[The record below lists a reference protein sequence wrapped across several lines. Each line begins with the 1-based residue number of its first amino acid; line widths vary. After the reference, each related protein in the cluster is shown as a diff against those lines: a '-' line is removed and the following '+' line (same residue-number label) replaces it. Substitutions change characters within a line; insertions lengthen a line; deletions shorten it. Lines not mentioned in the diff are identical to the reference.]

1 MAAAEGKRPAPG
13 VVSPAEMTSLG
24 RALSQTH
31 LSSLDQSDVFSSQT
45 SLCRS
50 GIGQVRR
57 RKLSSSASVDSEMS
71 PSAEARVLAINTGG
85 TIGMMLHDNGNCVTR
100 LFIWLRFL
108 FYKRPTA

>member
-1 MAAAEGKRPAPG
+1 MEAAEYKRPAPG
-13 VVSPAEMTSLG
+13 VASSPAEIKSLG
-24 RALSQTH
+24 RALSQTR

-57 RKLSSSASVDSEMS
+57 RKLSSSASIDSSSEMS

-85 TIGMMLHDNGNCVTR
+85 TIGMMYHDNGKTTR
-100 LFIWLRFL
+100 LFI
-108 FYKRPTA
+108 